1 LALRAREALREAG
14 VQVEV
19 RIEFGYRGVRSYRVR
34 TTKIERVLGF
44 RPVVS
49 VEESVKDMVSR
60 IREFGFSDFENP
72 KYYNIRW
79 MKALEEAERIIQITG
94 SVFDAPAKTRPAV
107 GKVSVVARSG

>member
-1 LALRAREALREAG
+1 L
-14 VQVEV
+14 
-19 RIEFGYRGVRSYRVR
+19 R

-49 VEESVKDMVSR
+49 VEESVKDMVTR

-94 SVFDAPAKTRPAV
+94 SVFEAPAKTRTAV
-107 GKVSVVARSG
+107 GKVSVVARGG